1 MKKCIGKPVPAWDMA
16 HRLPID
22 RPVGPKIQDFGSTF
36 RVNSTFM
43 DAVEPSFLEKQW
55 YITGGT
61 LAFVCVGI
69 GPYVYWLTQIR
80 YPDAGGIFGNFFALC
95 VSAVFAHIA
104 FKVLRRFFFGLRYRP
119 VRFHR
124 QKKTLYSIRKRR
136 YFAGPGDGDI
146 VWEAPWTRGSIFCL
160 HSEDTPFGTVF
171 HIRHYAIDD
180 DGNVVRA
187 FSIGREWTGE
197 AQVEMALAQW
207 NYWCTYMN
215 DGPSQ
220 LPKPMLFHTEHET
233 LRESFLFSMY
243 SFGLRTPAFFRI
255 VMMPHILIFTALR
268 YLANATSR
276 APVWPSSIG
285 SICTV
290 ASGDPYEEPRPGTP
304 VGWAETVLAQERGEY
319 SNNPSARAEGW
330 LGTDDGKQHAAAWL
344 KDPAGRAGSFVMQRG
359 N

>member
-1 MKKCIGKPVPAWDMA
+1 M
-16 HRLPID
+16 
-22 RPVGPKIQDFGSTF
+22 
-36 RVNSTFM
+36 
-43 DAVEPSFLEKQW
+43 
-55 YITGGT
+55 
-61 LAFVCVGI
+61 
-69 GPYVYWLTQIR
+69 
-80 YPDAGGIFGNFFALC
+80 
-95 VSAVFAHIA
+95 
-104 FKVLRRFFFGLRYRP
+104 
-119 VRFHR
+119 RFHR